1 MKEELN
7 HQLCTVNGITLPN
20 PLSIVLSSL
29 ALCRANGMSDIETA
43 NFICEELFC
52 VMSNNDFVISTT
64 ERGDLLIFKES
75 K

>member
-7 HQLCTVNGITLPN
+7 HQLCTVNSITLPN

-64 ERGDLLIFKES
+64 DRGDLLIFKES

>member
-29 ALCRANGMSDIETA
+29 ALCHANGMSDIEIA

-52 VMSNNDFVISTT
+52 IMSNNDLVISTT
-64 ERGDLLIFKES
+64 DRGNLLTFIS
-75 K
+75 KS